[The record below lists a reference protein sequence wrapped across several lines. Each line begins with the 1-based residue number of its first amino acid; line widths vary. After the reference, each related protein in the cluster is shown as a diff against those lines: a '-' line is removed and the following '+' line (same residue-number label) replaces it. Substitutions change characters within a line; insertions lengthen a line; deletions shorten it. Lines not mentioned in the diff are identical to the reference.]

1 MSHKLVVFTEN
12 LTYSVRKG
20 IAEIDRSI
28 PNLSWLVLLHSP
40 NRTVPKL
47 LRSQWRN
54 LNRNGYRWITHQ
66 IADVYHRLADPKRPD
81 EGGQPIG
88 SENTLSALRSRANLR
103 LMQVDDL
110 HADGTLTAVRE
121 FVPDLGLSLAAPILR
136 RPLFSIPRLGTLN
149 LHKGKL
155 PEYRGMP
162 PAFWELW
169 NDETSVG
176 CSVHWVD
183 DKLDTG
189 RLVKQSVVEREK
201 FSTVRGLQLALDEVG
216 VSLMRDAV
224 TEVLRGTPPST
235 EQAAGGKT
243 SRKPTLAQVAELNRK
258 IGRQQ
263 PVASSVGKR
272 WVKNTLGELAFLA
285 WRAALGRTL
294 TPRVTVILYHR
305 VSDAARDNLTVGVEQ
320 FDRHM
325 AMLAKYCQA
334 VSIED
339 VVSWRVVPRT
349 AKPLVCVTF
358 DDGYLDNYA
367 NAAPIMVRHR
377 VPGAFFVSTGI
388 VDRAGRFPHDVRRG
402 NPPLAVMSWQQLREM
417 KEQGFT
423 IGSHSVNHIDC
434 AAEPEETVWNELV
447 QSAEDL
453 RREVGVAQAIFAY
466 PYGGRQHMTPER
478 LTLVKKAGYAA
489 CLSAY
494 GGTNVGTVDSFN
506 VLRRGINWEFS
517 DQSFLFECLGLTRT
531 Q

>member
-1 MSHKLVVFTEN
+1 
-12 LTYSVRKG
+12 
-20 IAEIDRSI
+20 
-28 PNLSWLVLLHSP
+28 
-40 NRTVPKL
+40 
-47 LRSQWRN
+47 
-54 LNRNGYRWITHQ
+54 
-66 IADVYHRLADPKRPD
+66 
-81 EGGQPIG
+81 
-88 SENTLSALRSRANLR
+88 
-103 LMQVDDL
+103 
-110 HADGTLTAVRE
+110 
-121 FVPDLGLSLAAPILR
+121 
-136 RPLFSIPRLGTLN
+136 
-149 LHKGKL
+149 
-155 PEYRGMP
+155 
-162 PAFWELW
+162 
-169 NDETSVG
+169 
-176 CSVHWVD
+176 
-183 DKLDTG
+183 
-189 RLVKQSVVEREK
+189 
-201 FSTVRGLQLALDEVG
+201 
-216 VSLMRDAV
+216 
-224 TEVLRGTPPST
+224 
-235 EQAAGGKT
+235 
-243 SRKPTLAQVAELNRK
+243 
-258 IGRQQ
+258 
-263 PVASSVGKR
+263 
-272 WVKNTLGELAFLA
+272 
-285 WRAALGRTL
+285 
-294 TPRVTVILYHR
+294 
-305 VSDAARDNLTVGVEQ
+305 
-320 FDRHM
+320 M
-325 AMLAKYCQA
+325 AMLAKHCQA

-423 IGSHSVNHIDC
+423 IGSHSVSHIDC
-434 AAEPEETVWNELV
+434 AAEPEETVWTELV

-453 RREVGVAQAIFAY
+453 RREVGVAHAIFAY